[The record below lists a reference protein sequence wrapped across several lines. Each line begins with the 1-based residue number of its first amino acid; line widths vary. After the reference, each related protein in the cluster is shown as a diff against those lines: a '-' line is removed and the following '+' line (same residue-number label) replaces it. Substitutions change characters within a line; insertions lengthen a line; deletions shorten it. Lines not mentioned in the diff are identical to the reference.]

1 MVALDLPMIPTNVTM
16 KSSSSLVRKWVCRE
30 QEPSVGACEAPAAFQ
45 VSRIDD
51 GPEPRAEGQLQKTRI
66 DDQRDS
72 ETTRKSESVRLAN
85 ATRNAGQYQEKNIDD
100 AQPFSRYRLNFVP
113 AIRFRLKPYSDA

>member
-51 GPEPRAEGQLQKTRI
+51 GPKPGPGDNLQKTRI
-66 DDQRDS
+66 NDKRDS
-72 ETTRKSESVRLAN
+72 EKVESASVWQKIHTRRGNIKKKIS
-85 ATRNAGQYQEKNIDD
+85 RNGLVQ
-100 AQPFSRYRLNFVP
+100 S
-113 AIRFRLKPYSDA
+113 LKVSG